1 MNMMKMMK
9 QAQQM
14 QAKMKEMQDEV
25 AGKEF
30 EAEAGGGAVK
40 AVATGAGD
48 LVSLKIDEEMLKEGD
63 AEMVEDLVVTAVNE
77 AINKGREEM
86 QAEMGKMTKGMG
98 LPPGLM

>member
-40 AVATGAGD
+40 AVATGSGD
-48 LVSLKIDEEMLKEGD
+48 LVSLKIDEDMLKEGD

-77 AINKGREEM
+77 AISKGREEM

-98 LPPGLM
+98 LPPGLI